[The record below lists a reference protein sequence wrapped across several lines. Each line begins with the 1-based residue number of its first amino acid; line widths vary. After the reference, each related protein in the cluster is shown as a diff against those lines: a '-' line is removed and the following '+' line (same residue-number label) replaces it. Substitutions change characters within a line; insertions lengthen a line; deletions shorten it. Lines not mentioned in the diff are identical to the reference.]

1 MKRRLVTSSEDRFLV
16 VILFLLLAV
25 SLAIPIYEEVRNV
38 KVPAS
43 WNTPVVLFALYAI
56 VKLVGS
62 LPEIHTD
69 VRFLREVA
77 DVRVQRMPN
86 VKDFYDNLERAVDQA
101 TATLDLTH
109 IRDSPPADF
118 GAGAGDFFN
127 EVVRWCGTEGRS
139 ARRIISVQSPAMYD
153 WAQELAARTEH
164 LPQFRVRVIDWS
176 IAAPAMNMAII
187 DEKAVYL
194 ALTGST
200 LERTRGLGIEDQT
213 ATQYFTDYYENLWDC
228 GKDLRVWLDENAWE
242 GA

>member
-1 MKRRLVTSSEDRFLV
+1 MKRRLIKSGEDRFLILV
-16 VILFLLLAV
+16 LFLLLVV
-25 SLAIPIYEEVRNV
+25 SLAIPIYEEIQNV

-62 LPEIHTD
+62 LPEIYTD

-86 VKDFYDNLERAVDQA
+86 VKDFYDNLEGAVDHA
-101 TATLDLTH
+101 TSTLDLTH

-118 GAGAGDFFN
+118 GPGAGDFFDKVI
-127 EVVRWCGTEGRS
+127 EWCGTEGRS
-139 ARRIISVQSPAMYD
+139 ARRIICVRSPAMYD
-153 WAQELAARTEH
+153 WAQELALRIENLH
-164 LPQFRVRVIDWS
+164 QFRVRVVDWS

-228 GKDLRVWLDENAWE
+228 GQDLQRWLAENAWE